1 MIRVGVANID
11 ISHPLVFADVMKREG
26 RMQYVGV
33 YNDSFRSDEEVEGM
47 IARFGLEKRCSTLE
61 ELADMC
67 DIGFIQGCNWADRLR
82 CAMPFI
88 EKGKPVFLDKPMV
101 GSVADCRLLRELI
114 KSGAKVVG
122 SSSDRYAEEI
132 RNFLAMDP
140 GERGEIVTVY
150 GTAGVDEFNYGIHI
164 VEAIGGLMGQGAE
177 SVRYMGRAD
186 QGGQYSESYFVHFK
200 DGRSAIYTNLTG
212 TWQWFGIQIL
222 TTTGTW
228 QLILDPVSTY
238 DALLHEIANYMEG
251 KPHLLADG
259 EALLE
264 SIEIMLAGAASRE
277 NGGKS
282 VRLDELNE
290 DSPAFDGDAFW
301 RGYRDASGPMYAL

>member
-11 ISHPLVFADVMKREG
+11 TSHPLVFADVMKKEG
-26 RMQYVGV
+26 RMRYTGV
-33 YNDSFRSDEEVEGM
+33 YDDSFRSEEEVEGM

-61 ELADMC
+61 ELADMS
-67 DIGFIQGCNWADRLR
+67 DIGFIQGCNWADHLR

-88 EKGKPVFLDKPMV
+88 KKGKPVFLDKPMV
-101 GSVADCRLLRELI
+101 GSVADCRRLRELI
-114 KSGAKVVG
+114 KNGAKIVG

-132 RNFLAMDP
+132 RDFLSMDP
-140 GERGEIVTVY
+140 LERGDMVTVY

-164 VEAIGGLMGQGAE
+164 VEAISGLMGQGAE

-212 TWQWFGIQIL
+212 TWQHFGIQIL

-228 QLILDPVSTY
+228 QLMLDPVSTY

-251 KPHLLADG
+251 KPYLLADG

-264 SIEIMLAGAASRE
+264 SIEIMLAGAASRDDE
-277 NGGKS
+277 GRS
-282 VRLDELNE
+282 VRLDELDEN
-290 DSPAFDGDAFW
+290 SPAFDGDAFW
-301 RGYRDASGPMYAL
+301 RGYRDASGSMYAL